1 MVSGPKPQPRDKEVL
16 DPFTVLHNLRF
27 SLQRISQRTGGASV
41 WMFWSLLKRTGFKS
55 QAGTWRRPVRAA
67 PGPPPAAAHRRRYL
81 QTDARSRLFDQSCFN
96 KSSWLDANVRFCMW
110 KDATTEGLV
119 LIRPKL
125 INGRFKLPPYYCRET
140 PEVQGF
146 KSRLISTL
154 LLLFLLRA
162 NEWIHYSVDS
172 FSSSKLKWQQLKSP
186 NFLPPPPFFIP
197 SHSPSHIWPSEIFM
211 HVFSLSLP
219 PTSSLARCYMRISDI
234 EIKDSTEPQCWLRMQ
249 LLISAHQQ
257 FCILTWFV
265 NWPRQTLKKRS

>member
-1 MVSGPKPQPRDKEVL
+1 MDLNLSHVIRRCWIHSLCYTIRIFLFSGSASAPAEPPCECSGLFWRERALNPRPGL
-16 DPFTVLHNLRF
+16 G
-27 SLQRISQRTGGASV
+27 GGA
-41 WMFWSLLKRTGFKS
+41 
-55 QAGTWRRPVRAA
+55 ARAA
-67 PGPPPAAAHRRRYL
+67 PGPPSAAAHRRRYL

-186 NFLPPPPFFIP
+186 NFLPPASFFY
-197 SHSPSHIWPSEIFM
+197 SKS
-211 HVFSLSLP
+211 FSL
-219 PTSSLARCYMRISDI
+219 THLAYWNIHAC
-234 EIKDSTEPQCWLRMQ
+234 
-249 LLISAHQQ
+249 
-257 FCILTWFV
+257 V
-265 NWPRQTLKKRS
+265 